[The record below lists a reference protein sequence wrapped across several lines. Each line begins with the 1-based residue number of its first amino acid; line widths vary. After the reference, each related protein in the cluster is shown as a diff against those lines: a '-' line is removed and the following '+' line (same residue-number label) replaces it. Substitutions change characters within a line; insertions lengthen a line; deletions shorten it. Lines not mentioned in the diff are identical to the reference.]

1 MNSSERSAHSI
12 LQKGICSKKTEGL
25 LSKHWLE
32 RRYSWVNVVIG
43 RSSRETSQAVFQLHK
58 LEKLHR

>member
-1 MNSSERSAHSI
+1 MNSSVRSARSI
-12 LQKGICSKKTEGL
+12 LQKGICSTKTEGL

-32 RRYSWVNVVIG
+32 RRYLRVNVVIG
-43 RSSRETSQAVFQLHK
+43 RSSRETSQAVFQFHK